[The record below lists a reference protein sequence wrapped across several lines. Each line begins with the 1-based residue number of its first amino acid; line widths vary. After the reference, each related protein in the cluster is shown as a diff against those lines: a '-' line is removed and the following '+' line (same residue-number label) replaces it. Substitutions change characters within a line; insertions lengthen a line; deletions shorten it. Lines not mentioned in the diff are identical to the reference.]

1 MLTEIA
7 LLLSS
12 PEQYVCCYRDGEI
25 SKPPQSLP
33 SRDRGEAPNQ
43 TSRAHATDR
52 D

>member
-25 SKPPQSLP
+25 YI
-33 SRDRGEAPNQ
+33 EAAPV
-43 TSRAHATDR
+43 AAE
-52 D
+52 